1 MIWEDKFGLVFCFL
15 IIKNWL
21 CWACGNKKHSAWIKI
36 DALNANYN
44 DSKWFELNKFFIRT

>member
-21 CWACGNKKHSAWIKI
+21 CCACGNKKHSAWIKI